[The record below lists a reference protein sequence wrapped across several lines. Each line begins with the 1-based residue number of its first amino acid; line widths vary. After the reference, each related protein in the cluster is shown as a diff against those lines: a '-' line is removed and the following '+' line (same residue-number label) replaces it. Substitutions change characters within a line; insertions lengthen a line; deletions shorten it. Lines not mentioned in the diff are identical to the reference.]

1 MPVCGDSWQV
11 DWVERS
17 FAELSISGCV
27 VDYVIA
33 VVATEIWAVVL
44 QAWEYA
50 KAMGRMSVQFD
61 LAGHVVSCSGRV
73 TLPIP
78 KNSQIL
84 SNIVGTPEVT
94 KFAVQV

>member
-1 MPVCGDSWQV
+1 M
-11 DWVERS
+11 
-17 FAELSISGCV
+17 
-27 VDYVIA
+27 
-33 VVATEIWAVVL
+33 L

-61 LAGHVVSCSGRV
+61 AAGHVVSCAGRV

-78 KNSQIL
+78 KNSQII

-94 KFAVQV
+94 KHNVQVRKLSVRLVQEKHRIAHSLWIHKLASY